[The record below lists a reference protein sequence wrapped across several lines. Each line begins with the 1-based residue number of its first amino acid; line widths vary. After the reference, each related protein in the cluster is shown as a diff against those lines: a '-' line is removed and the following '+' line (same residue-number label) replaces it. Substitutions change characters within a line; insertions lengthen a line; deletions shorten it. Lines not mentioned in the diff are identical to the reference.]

1 MRIVTRPDFDG
12 VVCAVLLFEA
22 EPVEAPVRWVQP
34 SDLQQ
39 GRVEVTGDDILANLP
54 FHPRCR
60 LWFDHHYT
68 NRIDRPF
75 RGAFSM
81 APSAARVIFSY
92 YQDRFRKDFSE
103 LVDQADKIDAADL
116 TLEEVRRPQDHPYV
130 LVSMTIGD
138 REPSDAAYCSRLV
151 DLFRELSIE
160 GVVADAEVARR
171 CRRAEQRNQAFEKEL
186 LAHTT
191 VQGHVAV
198 SDFRPLGQ
206 DPQGNRFLVYSLFP
220 ETAVSVKIR
229 YADSDRNR
237 IRVSVGRSIFNRTCQ
252 VNVGLM
258 LAQFGGGGHRAA
270 GGCTFDTRMAE
281 EYLPRMIEILRK
293 NESNETE

>member
-39 GRVEVTGDDILANLP
+39 ARVEVTGDDILANLP
-54 FHPRCR
+54 FHPHCR

-81 APSAARVIFSY
+81 EPSAARVIYSHY
-92 YQDRFRKDFSE
+92 RDRFRKDFSG

-138 REPSDAAYCSRLV
+138 RDPSDAAYCSRLV
-151 DLFRELSIE
+151 DLFRELPIE
-160 GVVADAEVARR
+160 GVAADAEVARR
-171 CRRAEQRNQAFEKEL
+171 CRRAVHRNQAFEKEL
-186 LAHTT
+186 RAYTA

-198 SDFRPLGQ
+198 SDFRPLGR

-220 ETAVSVKIR
+220 ETSVSVKIR
-229 YADSDRNR
+229 YADSERKQ
-237 IRVSVGRSIFNRTCQ
+237 IRVSVGHSIFNRTCQ

-270 GGCTFDTRMAE
+270 GGCTFDTGLAE